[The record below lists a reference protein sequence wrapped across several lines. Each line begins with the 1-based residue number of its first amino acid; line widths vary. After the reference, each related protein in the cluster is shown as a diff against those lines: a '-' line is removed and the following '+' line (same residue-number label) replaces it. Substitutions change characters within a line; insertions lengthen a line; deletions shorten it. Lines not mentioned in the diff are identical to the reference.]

1 MVMSQLILLA
11 VLVVILA
18 AVFVFL
24 YRDMSRKY
32 EQQMAELQAKSMEF
46 TERLASTSAALAQKS
61 EALTIVETRWAG
73 LNLPEK
79 EALIQQQGHELK
91 KVSEDLAANLAHLGH
106 LESQLDQTSS
116 ELSELKL
123 ALSQK
128 EAQVLTLSETLARTE
143 TALKQEKDSAA
154 QKWDLLNEAKD
165 VLALQTQEKE
175 AQFTKQ
181 MQLRMAELSD
191 LKLALSQKE
200 GQVLTLSETL
210 ARTETALKQEKDSAQ
225 EKLNLLNEAK
235 EVLALQFKNSAA
247 EILKENS
254 QQFVI
259 KNQESMTGL
268 LQPLQQR
275 LIDFNK
281 LVHDSTVQ
289 DNQGRIDLLAELS
302 RLRELNQGLGKEA
315 HALTQA
321 LTGGNNKAQGTWGE
335 MVLEKILEASGL
347 TNGREYRVQV
357 SGTLERDEGN
367 KRYQPDVVID
377 LPDDKQIVID
387 AKVTLNAYVRY
398 TESTDP
404 DERAREIK
412 AHAAAVR
419 QHIKSLSEKQYQNL
433 YELNTLE
440 FVFMF
445 VPVEPAYLAALS
457 ADESLSA
464 YAFDNRIM
472 LVCTSTLMATLRIV
486 SSIWRHERQNKKGE
500 EIWAQATKI
509 YDKLV
514 GFIATFDKVGKQI
527 ETAQSSF
534 ITAKKQLSEGAGN
547 LTVQVE
553 KLKILGAKTNKSLP
567 KSRHLAIEEANE
579 SSDATSDNETEE
591 AMEAL
596 NAGDD
601 EL

>member
-1 MVMSQLILLA
+1 MFQMILFTVLIA
-11 VLVVILA
+11 ILV

-24 YRDMSRKY
+24 YRDMGRKY
-32 EQQMAELQAKSMEF
+32 EKQRFELSTELAEFTARLAATSAELAK
-46 TERLASTSAALAQKS
+46 KS
-61 EALTIVETRWAG
+61 EALTIVETRWSG

-91 KVSEDLAANLAHLGH
+91 KVSETLAANLADLGH

-116 ELSELKL
+116 ELAELKQ
-123 ALSQK
+123 AWIQK
-128 EAQVLTLSETLARTE
+128 ENQFLMLSETLARTE
-143 TALKQEKDSAA
+143 TALAQEKESAV
-154 QKWDLLNEAKD
+154 QKWQLLNEAKE

-175 AQFTKQ
+175 AQFAKQ
-181 MQLRMAELSD
+181 MQLRMAELSE
-191 LKLALSQKE
+191 LKQALTQKDN
-200 GQVLTLSETL
+200 QVLILSETL
-210 ARTETALKQEKDSAQ
+210 ARTETALQQEKDSAQ

-347 TNGREYRVQV
+347 INGREYRVQV
-357 SGTLERDEGN
+357 SGTLAGDEGN

-377 LPDDKQIVID
+377 LPDNKQIVID

-404 DERAREIK
+404 EERAREIK

-433 YELNTLE
+433 YELNALE

-445 VPVEPAYLAALS
+445 VPVEPAYLGALS
-457 ADESLSA
+457 ADASLSA
-464 YAFDNRIM
+464 YAFEHRIM
-472 LVCTSTLMATLRIV
+472 LVCPSTLMATLRIV
-486 SSIWRHERQNKKGE
+486 NSIWQHERQNKKGE

-534 ITAKKQLSEGAGN
+534 MIAKKQLSEGAGN

-553 KLKILGAKTNKSLP
+553 KLKTLGAKTNKSLP
-567 KSRHLAIEEANE
+567 KSRHLEIEEAVDSDDSDSEAEIESMNLGNE
-579 SSDATSDNETEE
+579 P
-591 AMEAL
+591 L
-596 NAGDD
+596 
-601 EL
+601 

>member
-1 MVMSQLILLA
+1 MFQLILLA
-11 VLVVILA
+11 VLVAILV

-24 YRDMSRKY
+24 YRDTGAKHDK
-32 EQQMAELQAKSMEF
+32 QMAELQAES
-46 TERLASTSAALAQKS
+46 TELAARLAATSAALAHKS

-79 EALIQQQGHELK
+79 EALIQQQNHELK
-91 KVSEDLAANLAHLGH
+91 KVSEALAANLAHLGH

-116 ELSELKL
+116 ELSELKQSWL
-123 ALSQK
+123 KK
-128 EAQVLTLSETLARTE
+128 ENQFLMLSETLARTQ
-143 TALKQEKDSAA
+143 TALVQEKDSAA

-165 VLALQTQEKE
+165 VLALQTQEKD
-175 AQFTKQ
+175 AQFAKQ
-181 MQLRMAELSD
+181 MQLRMAELAD
-191 LKLALSQKE
+191 LKQALGQKE
-200 GQVLTLSETL
+200 AQILTLSETL
-210 ARTETALKQEKDSAQ
+210 ARTETALAQEKDSAQ

-235 EVLALQFKNSAA
+235 DVLALQFKNSAA

-289 DNQGRIDLLAELS
+289 DNQGRVDLLAELS
-302 RLRELNQGLGKEA
+302 RLRELNKGLGKEA

-347 TNGREYRVQV
+347 INGREYRVQV
-357 SGTLERDEGN
+357 SGTLESDEGN

-377 LPDDKQIVID
+377 LPDNKQIVID

-433 YELNTLE
+433 YELNALE

-457 ADESLSA
+457 TDASLSA
-464 YAFDNRIM
+464 YAFENRIM
-472 LVCTSTLMATLRIV
+472 LVCPSTLMATLRIV
-486 SSIWRHERQNKKGE
+486 NSIWQHERQNKKGE

-514 GFIATFDKVGKQI
+514 GFIVTFDKVGKQI

-553 KLKILGAKTNKSLP
+553 KLKTLGAKTNKSLP
-567 KSRHLAIEEANE
+567 KPRHLEIEEGNAE
-579 SSDATSDNETEE
+579 DAT
-591 AMEAL
+591 EAL
-596 NAGDD
+596 NLDD
-601 EL
+601 VL

>member
-1 MVMSQLILLA
+1 MSQLILLA

-46 TERLASTSAALAQKS
+46 TERLAATSAALAQKS

-143 TALKQEKDSAA
+143 TALKQEKDSA
-154 QKWDLLNEAKD
+154 
-165 VLALQTQEKE
+165 
-175 AQFTKQ
+175 
-181 MQLRMAELSD
+181 
-191 LKLALSQKE
+191 
-200 GQVLTLSETL
+200 
-210 ARTETALKQEKDSAQ
+210 Q

-289 DNQGRIDLLAELS
+289 DNQGRVDLLAELS

-387 AKVTLNAYVRY
+387 AKVSLNAYVRY
-398 TESTDP
+398 TESTDS

-419 QHIKSLSEKQYQNL
+419 QHIKSLSEKRYQDL
-433 YELNTLE
+433 YKLNTLE

-472 LVCTSTLMATLRIV
+472 LVCPSTLMATLRIV

-514 GFIATFDKVGKQI
+514 GFIVTFDKVGKQI

-579 SSDATSDNETEE
+579 SSDETSDNETEE